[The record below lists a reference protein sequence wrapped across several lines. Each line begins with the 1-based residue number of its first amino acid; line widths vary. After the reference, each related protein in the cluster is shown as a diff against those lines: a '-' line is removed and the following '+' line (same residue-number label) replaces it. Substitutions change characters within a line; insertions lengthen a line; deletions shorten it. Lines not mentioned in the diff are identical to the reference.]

1 MKFIKKKKKSKK
13 NKKKSNASNGIASFS
28 TFVSLA
34 VIICLFQWFLYK
46 RIENLNIEKEKVK
59 EEIGEL
65 ENEKTQYEFDFN
77 SIFDQNEEVIANRL
91 YGPGKWKKPTLIK
104 KHVSL
109 D

>member
-1 MKFIKKKKKSKK
+1 MRFVKKKKKSKK
-13 NKKKSNASNGIASFS
+13 NKEKANTSNGIASFS

-65 ENEKTQYEFDFN
+65 ENEKTQYKSDFN
-77 SIFDQNEEVIANRL
+77 LMFDQNVEMIANRF
-91 YGPGKWKKPTLIK
+91 YGVNKWKKQTLIK
-104 KHVSL
+104 KHIIL